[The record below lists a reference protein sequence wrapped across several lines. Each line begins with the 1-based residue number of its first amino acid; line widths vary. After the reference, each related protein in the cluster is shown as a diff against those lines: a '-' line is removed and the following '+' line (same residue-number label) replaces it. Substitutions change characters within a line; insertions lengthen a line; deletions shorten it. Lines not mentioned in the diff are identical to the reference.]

1 MLLRSAFDGRDVVY
15 ATTNSQLSVRD
26 GISHVEVLPDCNRDQ
41 VMNSLHCLWASLRL
55 VWRLRP
61 RVGDDGALPGLFCLI
76 AARLLGARTV
86 WVDSIANS
94 DEPSLSGRVA
104 RPFTSLWLTQWPH
117 LADGKA
123 MPIAAR
129 SCDPGNCRH
138 AIAVRPPHPH
148 DGRDG
153 PGIRRTGDRA
163 DRPRAL

>member
-1 MLLRSAFDGRDVVY
+1 MTGILAIASGGGHWDELMLLRSAFDGRDVVY

-61 RVGDDGALPGLFCLI
+61 RVVVTTGALPGLFCLI

-123 MPIAAR
+123 MLYR
-129 SCDPGNCRH
+129 G
-138 AIAVRPPHPH
+138 
-148 DGRDG
+148 
-153 PGIRRTGDRA
+153 
-163 DRPRAL
+163 ALL